1 MNNSMRHEHC
11 GFIMMGQD
19 TVILENRD
27 TVILE
32 NRDTV
37 TLEEREQNSKV
48 GVVIESDNR
57 HFQQISGTFPHIQG
71 CDKLMYILAHNTPN
85 TVAWHGIHTQ
95 WKSK

>member
-1 MNNSMRHEHC
+1 MNLMRHEHC
-11 GFIMMGQD
+11 GFIMMGQDTVILENRD

-48 GVVIESDNR
+48 GVVID
-57 HFQQISGTFPHIQG
+57 TFN
-71 CDKLMYILAHNTPN
+71 K
-85 TVAWHGIHTQ
+85 
-95 WKSK
+95 